1 MANITFDSEAKL
13 NVTKEDIEWLR
24 LWCEDTN
31 NDSLPHV
38 ALIGDSITEG
48 YYQIVKEMLQDVAR
62 VDYLATSY
70 SIASDMYMNT
80 VQNFVKDSSYA
91 VVHYNYGLHAFAVD
105 DNVYYSRCREML
117 RFLRE
122 QTKVIVGTTTTVF
135 TANLEEEHAEWK
147 DKVIARNEKLLAA
160 AKEFQAEVDDLNA
173 VCKGLELVDRYS
185 DGVHFEESGYRKF
198 ADSVVESIKKQ
209 LARG

>member
-1 MANITFDSEAKL
+1 MSNITFDSEAKL

-31 NDSLPHV
+31 DNALPRV

-48 YYQIVKEMLQDVAR
+48 YYRLVKEGLQGVAK

-80 VQNFVKDSSYA
+80 VKNFVKDSAYD

-105 DNVYYSRCREML
+105 EELYASRCGEML
-117 RFLRE
+117 RFLNER
-122 QTKVIVGTTTTVF
+122 TKVIVATTTTVLDE
-135 TANLEEEHAEWK
+135 TLETEHGAWK
-147 DKVIARNEKLLAA
+147 DKVIARNEKLTAVA
-160 AKEFQAEVDDLNA
+160 EEFQADINDLNA
-173 VCKGLELVDRYS
+173 VCKGLAQEDRHP
-185 DGVHFEESGYRKF
+185 DGVHFQESGYGAF
-198 ADSVVESIKKQ
+198 AKSVVECVKKQ
-209 LARG
+209 LTRG